1 MRNISLIFRRVAK
14 TLTLF
19 AVLGLAFQSVQAQDI
34 KEGESIF
41 KQNCTACHAVDRDV
55 IGPALKGSTER
66 FEMDWLIKWVRNSQ
80 SLVQAGDPVAVK
92 LFEDHNKMM
101 MPPFPTLSDDNIKN
115 IFAFV
120 DAKVAEAASPAAGAE
135 GEGGAAGA
143 TASGDVSNFMLL
155 GLIAVLIIALIVIL
169 VLNRVI
175 RTLEKVV
182 ERNQDLIIAR
192 GEEEREVR
200 GQKTLDTIKRLSKN
214 KKLVF
219 FVVLL
224 FVAFLSTAGW
234 KTLWNVGVHEG
245 YQPVQPIK
253 FSHQLHAGIN
263 QIDCQYCHYGASSSK
278 NASIPSLNICMNCHN
293 TVQATD
299 KYNGEISPEIAKIYK
314 ALDYDPKT
322 REYGDNKKPIEW
334 IRIHNLPDFAYFN
347 HSQHVVVA
355 GIECQKCHGPIETM
369 EEVYQYSP
377 LTMKWCIEC
386 HKETEVDYKDNAYYD
401 QLIAAHDQLKQGE
414 KLTPALLGGLEC
426 GKCHY

>member
-19 AVLGLAFQSVQAQDI
+19 TILGFAVQSVQAQDI

-41 KQNCTACHAVDRDV
+41 KQSCTACHAVERDV
-55 IGPALKGSTER
+55 IGPALKGATDR
-66 FEMDWLIKWVRNSQ
+66 FEMDFLIKWVRNSQ
-80 SLVQAGDPVAVK
+80 ALVQAGDPLAVE
-92 LFEDHNKMM
+92 LFETHNKIV
-101 MPPFPTLSDDNIKN
+101 MPAFVTLTDENITN
-115 IFAFV
+115 LFAFV
-120 DAKVAEAASPAAGAE
+120 DAKVAESAAPAAGGGAE
-135 GEGGAAGA
+135 GGGGAGQ
-143 TASGDVSNFMLL
+143 SDDISSFMLL
-155 GLIAVLIIALIVIL
+155 GLIAVLVIALIVIL

-182 ERNQDLIIAR
+182 ERNQDLILAQ
-192 GEEEREVR
+192 GGFKEDAKGSKLLEN
-200 GQKTLDTIKRLSKN
+200 IKRLSKN

-224 FVAFLSTAGW
+224 FVGFLSTAGW
-234 KTLWNVGVHEG
+234 KTMWNVGVHEG

-263 QIDCQYCHYGASSSK
+263 QIDCQYCHSGAASSK
-278 NASIPSLNICMNCHN
+278 NASIPSLNVCMNCHN
-293 TVQATD
+293 FVQATEN
-299 KYNGEISPEIAKIYK
+299 YNGEISPEIMKIYN
-314 ALDYDPKT
+314 ALDYDPAT
-322 REYGDNKKPIEW
+322 REYGEDTKPIEW

-347 HSQHVVVA
+347 HSQHVTVA
-355 GIECQKCHGPIETM
+355 GIECQQCHGPIETM

-386 HKETEVDYKDNAYYD
+386 HKEAEVDYKDNAYYD